1 MLKVAIRQ
9 FAKARKKLLAERKK
23 VEAQLHNIDAML
35 AGNKLRV
42 AYKTGNPG
50 RKKMSAA
57 TRRKISLARKQAWAA
72 KKAGK

>member
-9 FAKARKKLLAERKK
+9 FAKARKKLLVERKK

-35 AGNKLRV
+35 ANKLRV
-42 AYKTGNPG
+42 AHKTGNPG
-50 RKKMSAA
+50 RKRMSAA
-57 TRRKISLARKQAWAA
+57 TRRKIGLARKRAWAA